1 MRLKGQSFAILL
13 TCITPL
19 VVVPKISAQ
28 TNSNAPEAGAEP
40 RDESAGAAVSRVL
53 PKPEPSCAHPY
64 TNTRP
69 YVNTVAHSECDEVEA
84 QESDKV
90 AHLRRAAQHLKA
102 AGKPE
107 LARKVARE
115 ALLEAKLEKIR
126 KLQAEVKELRTKT
139 ATDQAVVLQV
149 KIMELQ
155 VSKMRELGLDF
166 QTAEGIGFQQL
177 TGGPLIKLEVING
190 LIEAL
195 RKHELVKVLA
205 EPSLVTVSGRPA
217 TFQSGGE
224 FPITVPQS
232 LGTQTVEYRQFGT
245 RLDCLVDE
253 LDNGRIRLELRA
265 TVSEIDTSRSVM
277 IQHTS
282 VPGLRTRQID
292 TAVELDAGQTIVLS
306 GMTQARA

>member
-1 MRLKGQSFAILL
+1 M
-13 TCITPL
+13 
-19 VVVPKISAQ
+19 
-28 TNSNAPEAGAEP
+28 
-40 RDESAGAAVSRVL
+40 
-53 PKPEPSCAHPY
+53 
-64 TNTRP
+64 
-69 YVNTVAHSECDEVEA
+69 
-84 QESDKV
+84 
-90 AHLRRAAQHLKA
+90 
-102 AGKPE
+102 
-107 LARKVARE
+107 ARKVARE

-177 TGGPLIKLEVING
+177 TGGPLIKLEVINE

-306 GMTQARA
+306 GMTQQRVNPTGDSAELEETALLVTVTADLGEPVMQAGKKAHPNVAKNRGKNNFGKCCNGWIMRSYFPRFLIRQRQFHPNDHLKAFLARALPPPGLSRWKSV